1 MQVIENEY
9 LKVSIS
15 PEGAELREV
24 WSKQEEIQ
32 YMWEG
37 DPAYWGRVS
46 PVLFPIVGRLKND
59 RYQVDG
65 KEYAMN
71 QHGFL
76 RDVTFE
82 LHEHRADH
90 VSFSFSSNGQFTAQ
104 YPYEFQAIISY
115 TLKEDSLSVSWKV
128 MNKNEN
134 SMYFSIG
141 GHPAF
146 QVPLLKGETLA
157 DYRLELLGD
166 GNVTQFELEN
176 ALIHVKESNLDTPIK
191 PVLSY
196 DLFKNDALI
205 YRNIKQVKLQS
216 TKSGKGIQVD
226 CAGFP
231 YLGIWSKY
239 NEKTDTIAP
248 FLCIE
253 PWHGIADM
261 HDTTGELKEKAGI
274 NVLPAGEVFESE
286 YVLSFS

>member
-1 MQVIENEY
+1 MQVIENEH

-15 PEGAELREV
+15 PEGAELWEV
-24 WSKQEEIQ
+24 WSKQEEMQ

-37 DPAYWGRVS
+37 NPAYWGRVS
-46 PVLFPIVGRLKND
+46 PVLFPIVGRLKDD
-59 RYQVDG
+59 RYFVDG

-82 LHEHRADH
+82 LYEHRADH
-90 VSFSFSSNGQFTAQ
+90 VSFSFSSNGKFTAQ

-115 TLKEDSLSVSWKV
+115 TLKKDSLSVSWKII
-128 MNKNEN
+128 NEN
-134 SMYFSIG
+134 EENMYFSIG

-146 QVPLLKGETLA
+146 RVPLLEGETLA
-157 DYRLELLGD
+157 DYRLELVGD
-166 GNVTQFELEN
+166 GNVTQYELEN
-176 ALIHVKESNLDTPIK
+176 ALIHVKESNLETPIS
-191 PVLSY
+191 PVLS
-196 DLFKNDALI
+196 DNLFKNDALI
-205 YRNIKQVKLQS
+205 YSNIKQVKLQS
-216 TKSGKGIQVD
+216 KKSGKGIQVD

-239 NEKTDTIAP
+239 NEETGKIAP

-274 NVLPAGEVFESE
+274 NKLPAGEAFESTYE
-286 YVLSFS
+286 ITFK